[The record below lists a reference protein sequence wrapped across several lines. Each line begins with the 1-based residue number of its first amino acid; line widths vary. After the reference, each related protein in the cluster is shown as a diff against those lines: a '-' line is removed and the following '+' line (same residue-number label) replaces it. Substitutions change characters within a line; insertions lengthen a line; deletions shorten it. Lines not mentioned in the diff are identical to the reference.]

1 MKQLLIS
8 LILGLTTHFTI
19 AQNLTKALTTEPQ
32 SFKSESGTVV
42 EAIGGSL
49 RVPENRTNPNSE
61 NISIHFIQL
70 KSTNPTSDVPLIY
83 LEGGPGQ
90 ACTWQADDPYY
101 LERWLPFLEV
111 SDVILLDQRGTG
123 SGSERVLYI
132 HQAGIPTDIL
142 ADEATRERYFEEM
155 GQSALADFE
164 QRGVDLTGYT
174 TL

>member
-1 MKQLLIS
+1 MIDAVARISFFLGRMLFDHLNPLSVASFWTQVYFLRMVLQITLQLEKSKNMKQLLIS

-70 KSTNPTSDVPLIY
+70 KSTNPNSGNSADLFGRWTWTSL
-83 LEGGPGQ
+83 
-90 ACTWQADDPYY
+90 
-101 LERWLPFLEV
+101 
-111 SDVILLDQRGTG
+111 
-123 SGSERVLYI
+123 
-132 HQAGIPTDIL
+132 HL
-142 ADEATRERYFEEM
+142 ASR
-155 GQSALADFE
+155 
-164 QRGVDLTGYT
+164 
-174 TL
+174 